1 MDFSGTTG
9 SPWMEVCERR
19 KFKRVRCNFMVTLF
33 DEKLNL
39 FVHGETVNLGQYGAF
54 VRTQPHF
61 SFGAGT
67 PITVTVFLPPE
78 FTGQDEAIRLQGE
91 AVISRVDERNK
102 GIALEFR
109 KPLRQFERIDK
120 LGLH

>member
-1 MDFSGTTG
+1 
-9 SPWMEVCERR
+9 
-19 KFKRVRCNFMVTLF
+19 MVTLF

-39 FVHGETVNLGQYGAF
+39 FVHGETVNLSQYGAF
-54 VRTQPHF
+54 VRIQPPF
-61 SFGAGT
+61 PIRAGT

-91 AVISRVDERNK
+91 AVIARVDEANK
-102 GIALEFR
+102 GIAVEFR
-109 KPLRQFERIDK
+109 QALRQFERIDK

>member
-1 MDFSGTTG
+1 
-9 SPWMEVCERR
+9 
-19 KFKRVRCNFMVTLF
+19 MVTLF

-39 FVHGETVNLGQYGAF
+39 FVHGETVNLSRYGAF
-54 VRTQPHF
+54 VRVLPHV
-61 SFGAGT
+61 SFQAGM

-91 AVISRVDERNK
+91 AVIARVDEANR

-109 KPLRQFERIDK
+109 QALRQFERIDK